1 MSLSEELYIYIKR
14 QHGDKN
20 FKGDNNK
27 RKNYEK
33 DKKVKKYSNK
43 CSF

>member
-1 MSLSEELYIYIKR
+1 MLLKDDMVTKILKVTII
-14 QHGDKN
+14 
-20 FKGDNNK
+20 

-43 CSF
+43 CSL